1 MSSRE
6 TDHRARQDDGEVGH
20 DNDDEKPLLQTMD
33 VMIPFLTQL
42 RVLLANSSTLRPAL
56 FPVVEQE
63 TPSIHTLPVRKAFSL
78 ASTATAATDVHPS
91 TDMPTNLLAT
101 PTRNAKRPR
110 PAANS
115 TRCRFCSFS

>member
-1 MSSRE
+1 M
-6 TDHRARQDDGEVGH
+6 GH

-91 TDMPTNLLAT
+91 TRTCLPIYSQHPLAT
-101 PTRNAKRPR
+101 QRDPGRQPVRHGADFVRSRENH
-110 PAANS
+110 S
-115 TRCRFCSFS
+115 ILSL